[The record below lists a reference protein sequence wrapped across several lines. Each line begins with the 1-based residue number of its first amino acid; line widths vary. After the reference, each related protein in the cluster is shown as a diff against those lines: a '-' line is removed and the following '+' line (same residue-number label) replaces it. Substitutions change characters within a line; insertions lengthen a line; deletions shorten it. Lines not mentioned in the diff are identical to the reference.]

1 MKYKYKKN
9 APSKFKYHSLAP
21 EVLKGENLENN
32 RVYLDAL
39 REALSFPGNRNIA
52 IIGNYGSGKTSII
65 QTFIDENEIYSYLN
79 LSLAA
84 FVETESKYGTT
95 GEPVDADKWERLEN
109 SLVKQMIYRQK
120 KSKMPYSSFRRIS
133 SISNRTF
140 LWHTIMLGLFL
151 ASWFLM
157 NQYDEFSHELLE
169 SLPVISEPRWLLLVI
184 LGVSGTYYLYFIL
197 RLLASTF
204 KLSKLSFSSFSVEP
218 SPNDNSYFSKY
229 LDEILYFFETSGVNV
244 VFIEDI
250 DRFNSLEV
258 FEHLRELNYLIN
270 NSQQIKGPVKFVY
283 AIKDSIFETKK
294 SDKAAKE
301 SQEYIRTKFF
311 DFILPIIPVID
322 SNNSREFLVPHMK
335 EILHEE
341 SGIKKEKV
349 EERTGEADG
358 ENNDSEQRAQEA
370 EMERFLIDISIY
382 LDDLRLIKNIC
393 NEFRV
398 YKANLRDVN
407 NLDDK
412 KLFAI
417 IVYKNIMPTDFAE
430 LQSNKGIL
438 HGIFHEE
445 KNELLSKLNEE
456 LKQEKA
462 KLERRIS
469 SYDADNK
476 LKAEMAISGLIVKTV
491 PVSRFSNGY
500 VKEAANGNTGPL
512 KLFPI
517 DNIVIQDFTNPT
529 NTIKYYNGQT
539 WVQFKREDIQKYLQM
554 AGVKE
559 NSSFESTHG
568 DEEGRIIKDLQ
579 QVNSQLAHLW
589 TEPVKSLLS
598 SNEEFRDKIIE
609 KVPDYG
615 LFLLYLIGEGYID
628 EQYGNYISNV
638 YENTLS
644 RNDSAIIRK
653 LRAGSR
659 LKDDE
664 TLENFPLAIHE
675 LSENDFHKTA
685 ILHKNI
691 LIGLF
696 KEVLLDETEVT
707 SKRKLMVET
716 FQDRLRSRDKVLFLE
731 TLFPET
737 YEDTALFFKMVVEK
751 NQTLFSELS
760 PYFPNAVSKN
770 EFIFRIFFS
779 CNIGLLKLCMKKD
792 NYVTSQFE
800 KIPGFINVLREKQI
814 RSIES
819 LQEIFMDNPVKFRNA
834 GIREMSQEDAD
845 FILENSMY
853 EINKE
858 NAFAIFRRYSGLDED
873 IFSISAL
880 LNLDIPGLSRN
891 INESFEKFV
900 SILSDIDELHEDN
913 AMLVEI
919 MNHVNIDESLK
930 IHVLKNNVE
939 PVSDVSEILDKKLQ
953 RLVFEN
959 GNFEASLDNFIASM
973 NHGVE
978 YTTHCLL
985 DEIVVQRLTN
995 ELTHIDITDDK
1006 ETAAHAYMQ
1015 KVVSNKAFEVQPVN
1029 ISFFSE
1035 YTDYSVAGMSSKTFE
1050 ILLDNKC
1057 IPVTLANIN
1066 LLSNEPKMQL
1076 IHQDEAE
1083 TYLVKESIS
1092 FSDEEIIIGLELFE
1106 NDMLGVVI
1114 DKSFVAEKFSIE
1126 VSLQVEWIKQ
1136 VIESQILLSAKQI
1149 AIIFR
1154 QESVSDKDVLLSL
1167 MIHVIKEKILPVT
1180 EIENYLPYIDATL
1193 SAIHYGAY
1201 GTKRLNVKFY
1211 ELLKELEKIER
1222 VTSISKSN
1230 GHVRFSNKRK

>member
-1 MKYKYKKN
+1 MEKN
-9 APSKFKYHSLAP
+9 K
-21 EVLKGENLENN
+21 
-32 RVYLDAL
+32 VYLDAL
-39 REALSFPGNRNIA
+39 KEALSFPENRNIA

-65 QTFIDENEIYSYLN
+65 QTFIKKNDTYTYLN

-84 FVETESKYGTT
+84 FVETEGNLGPTDES
-95 GEPVDADKWERLEN
+95 VDADKWERLEN

-140 LWHTIMLGLFL
+140 LWHTIMLGIFL

-169 SLPVISEPRWLLLVI
+169 SLTGINEPRWLLLVP
-184 LGVSGTYYLYFIL
+184 LGVSGTYSLYFIL

-294 SDKAAKE
+294 RDKAAKE

-322 SNNSREFLVPHMK
+322 SNNSREFLVPQMEK
-335 EILHEE
+335 ILREE
-341 SGIKKEKV
+341 L
-349 EERTGEADG
+349 EERRKLEKEREKQEKIGEAN
-358 ENNDSEQRAQEA
+358 EKNSDSEQLAKEA
-370 EMERFLIDISIY
+370 EMKRFLIDISIY

-445 KNELLSKLNEE
+445 KNELLSKLNED

-462 KLERRIS
+462 ELERRLS

-491 PVSRFSNGY
+491 PTSYFSKGY

-598 SNEEFRDKIIE
+598 SNEEFREKITV
-609 KVPDYG
+609 KVPDYA

-653 LRAGSR
+653 LRAGSN

-664 TLENFPLAIHE
+664 TLENFPLSIHE
-675 LSENDFHKTA
+675 LSENDFYKTA

-691 LIGLF
+691 LVGLF
-696 KEVLLDETEVT
+696 KDVLLDEAEVT

-737 YEDTALFFKMVVEK
+737 YEDTALFFKMIVEK

-779 CNIGLLKLCMKKD
+779 CDIDLLKSCMKKD
-792 NYVTSQFE
+792 SYVTSQIE
-800 KIPGFINVLREKQI
+800 KIPGFINALREKQM
-814 RSIES
+814 RSVES

-845 FILENSMY
+845 YILENSMY

-858 NAFAIFRRYSGLDED
+858 NAIGIFRKYSGLDED

-913 AMLVEI
+913 ALMVKI

-930 IHVLKNNVE
+930 MHVLKNNIE
-939 PVSDVSEILDKKLQ
+939 PVSDVSEITDKELQ
-953 RLVFEN
+953 RLIFEN
-959 GNFEASLDNFIASM
+959 GNFDASLDNFITST

-978 YTTHCLL
+978 YTTPCLL

-1006 ETAAHAYMQ
+1006 KTAAHAYMQ
-1015 KVVSNKAFEVQPVN
+1015 KVVSNKAFEVQPIN
-1029 ISFFSE
+1029 LSFFSK
-1035 YTDYSVAGMSSKTFE
+1035 YTDYSVASMSSKTFE

-1066 LLSNEPKMQL
+1066 LLSNEQKMHL
-1076 IHQDEAE
+1076 IHQDEPEAFR
-1083 TYLVKESIS
+1083 LKESIS

-1106 NDMLGVVI
+1106 EDMLRVVI

-1126 VSLQVEWIKQ
+1126 ESLQVEWIKQ

-1149 AIIFR
+1149 AIIYR

-1167 MIHVIKEKILPVT
+1167 MIHVIKEKILPAT

-1201 GTKRLNVKFY
+1201 GTKKLNVKFY
-1211 ELLKELEKIER
+1211 QLLKELEKIER